1 MKFKLFLSLL
11 LLFISTSL
19 FLSCQKEVDGSTIGV
34 IIPAAQKP
42 KVGTS
47 WVYFYT
53 TYYAYGAVRSV
64 QKLTYKAKNEETL
77 GGEKW
82 LNIVDV
88 ATDTTVYY
96 LNVKAG
102 GLYQYTNNSS
112 YLLCKYPAAINDTY
126 NTFND
131 GAAEDFTVK
140 AVNDTVPTGIGNIAT
155 HYYEGV
161 KNGFIIDFIRYN
173 NNAWIVY
180 EIIWRKLPLPSSTY
194 YRYSTLYIDTI
205 LY

>member
-1 MKFKLFLSLL
+1 MLL
-11 LLFISTSL
+11 TIAVFA
-19 FLSCQKEVDGSTIGV
+19 SCQKEVDGNMSAV
-34 IIPAAQKP
+34 IIPADQKP
-42 KVGTS
+42 KVGTR
-47 WVYFYT
+47 WIYFYT
-53 TYYAYGAVRSV
+53 TYYSYGGVRSV

-82 LNIVDV
+82 LYIVDV

-96 LNVKAG
+96 LNVKTG

-112 YLLCKYPAAINDTY
+112 YLLCKYPAAVNDTY

-131 GAAEDFTVK
+131 GGMEDFTVK
-140 AVNDTVPTGIGNIAT
+140 AVNDTIPTGIGNIAT

-161 KNGFIIDFIRYN
+161 KNSVIIDFIWYN
-173 NNAWIVY
+173 NKAWIVR
-180 EIIWRKLPLPSSTY
+180 EIIWRKFPISNVY
-194 YRYSTLYIDTI
+194 YRYSTMYIDDI

>member
-1 MKFKLFLSLL
+1 MNPFLFYRIFILLLSLAV
-11 LLFISTSL
+11 FV
-19 FLSCQKEVDGSTIGV
+19 SCQKDIDGTNNAV

-82 LNIVDV
+82 LHIVDV

-131 GAAEDFTVK
+131 GMIEDFTVR
-140 AVNDTVPTGIGNIAT
+140 AVNDTIPTGIGNIAT

-180 EIIWRKLPLPSSTY
+180 EIIWRKLPPPSSTY
-194 YRYSTLYIDTI
+194 YRYSTMYIDTI